1 MQIHFM
7 RGPDQAREMIS
18 AGKAQREF
26 RKRREARVRDLEER
40 CRRFDQM
47 GLEANVELQTVA
59 RRLKEEN
66 DAFRNM
72 LNRMG
77 LGHLINQAMDEVRN
91 GGGVQGDVDLSYVS
105 TTPTGMEYTLGG
117 QLQALGKVGGRQS
130 QKIHREQQQQAQQAR
145 HAAEQRGKS
154 MQHDRK
160 GSAAG
165 QQQNKQ
171 QVQTSEQG
179 QSVPISATA
188 AQAAYNIPA
197 VPGESLNPN
206 MLHQSHPGQ
215 QAGIT
220 ATSNSSGDSSW
231 FSTGDNMPDINM
243 VPVAASNQSTTQ
255 GSRTTGNSNQILRL
269 DLSKGSQRSSS
280 NNNSASG
287 DMTLSIMDA
296 VNRPPTRPNM
306 TGEGI
311 TGSAMLHSDAAYM
324 RGNSEKKDRN
334 APSASGSNNSSQ
346 PIMSVASGSTLGLDS
361 LTSTAG
367 RWTLHEKLG
376 LTGSSMPFSN
386 ASHASFPV
394 PHATHTSD
402 ALLNPNPIPFA
413 FDLSSSSSSMPS
425 NPQTWW
431 EQLELGGAVLPP
443 SQTDE
448 GDDVLD
454 EKAAMFAEAQRAK
467 QSNHPNQIGDT
478 QMMPS
483 ISSSGASAA
492 QPANAPSPFDLGVF
506 LNGCFTPGGGFMPNG
521 ASGSGSGTGEQ
532 AITPSIFPG
541 QGGGESN
548 ILWAQSSSVSP
559 RFSNAQTPQQQ
570 QQQSQSSQTPNGG
583 RSAEDSSLP
592 QTEHA
597 QMFLRLLENKITHQ
611 GNVKDYEQLGFR
623 PPMMAREGSDNPS
636 SPSTGAGGNPALK
649 RKASHDDMM
658 RMPAPA
664 ARAKKIALSNSSEN
678 LSRESVDSL
687 SAGSI
692 YSRLSQ
698 HPAFLSTNVYEL
710 EELVDALGESQLQK
724 AAGKASASAPHGKS
738 PESASRS
745 SSSSSNTSS
754 SSKTSSSTTRSSS
767 ATSGTSA
774 QSQQQQQ
781 QSSSGKATKSTSSAS
796 SHREEDAA

>member
-1 MQIHFM
+1 
-7 RGPDQAREMIS
+7 
-18 AGKAQREF
+18 
-26 RKRREARVRDLEER
+26 
-40 CRRFDQM
+40 
-47 GLEANVELQTVA
+47 
-59 RRLKEEN
+59 
-66 DAFRNM
+66 
-72 LNRMG
+72 
-77 LGHLINQAMDEVRN
+77 
-91 GGGVQGDVDLSYVS
+91 
-105 TTPTGMEYTLGG
+105 
-117 QLQALGKVGGRQS
+117 
-130 QKIHREQQQQAQQAR
+130 
-145 HAAEQRGKS
+145 
-154 MQHDRK
+154 
-160 GSAAG
+160 
-165 QQQNKQ
+165 
-171 QVQTSEQG
+171 
-179 QSVPISATA
+179 
-188 AQAAYNIPA
+188 
-197 VPGESLNPN
+197 
-206 MLHQSHPGQ
+206 
-215 QAGIT
+215 
-220 ATSNSSGDSSW
+220 
-231 FSTGDNMPDINM
+231 
-243 VPVAASNQSTTQ
+243 
-255 GSRTTGNSNQILRL
+255 
-269 DLSKGSQRSSS
+269 
-280 NNNSASG
+280 
-287 DMTLSIMDA
+287 
-296 VNRPPTRPNM
+296 
-306 TGEGI
+306 
-311 TGSAMLHSDAAYM
+311 
-324 RGNSEKKDRN
+324 
-334 APSASGSNNSSQ
+334 
-346 PIMSVASGSTLGLDS
+346 
-361 LTSTAG
+361 
-367 RWTLHEKLG
+367 
-376 LTGSSMPFSN
+376 
-386 ASHASFPV
+386 
-394 PHATHTSD
+394 
-402 ALLNPNPIPFA
+402 
-413 FDLSSSSSSMPS
+413 
-425 NPQTWW
+425 
-431 EQLELGGAVLPP
+431 
-443 SQTDE
+443 
-448 GDDVLD
+448 
-454 EKAAMFAEAQRAK
+454 
-467 QSNHPNQIGDT
+467 
-478 QMMPS
+478 
-483 ISSSGASAA
+483 
-492 QPANAPSPFDLGVF
+492 
-506 LNGCFTPGGGFMPNG
+506 MPNG

-796 SHREEDAA
+796 SHREEDAAEEAARRNSSGSIERAFGYLDRKFASGSSAPPVNAGSNQQKKSAQKMRQQRSSSGSSARDGLDKSPASAYQSSLTPVHLDRMS